1 MSKALIIVDMQNDFV
16 EGGSLAVAGGAD
28 LANRIS
34 AMDFS
39 EYDVI
44 VATKDYHIN
53 PGGHWSESPDY
64 IDSWPVHCKAG
75 EMGAEFV
82 WNLDAPI
89 EAVFYKGMY
98 DAAYSGFEGEHQG
111 QTLDRYLKYRKVDE
125 VDVVGIAYDH
135 CVKAT
140 ALDAFR
146 FGYKTTVFRDLT
158 VAVSADRAR
167 EFDKSLKI
175 IGIELR
181 NYNG

>member
-39 EYDVI
+39 EYEV
-44 VATKDYHIN
+44 VVGTKDWHIS
-53 PGGHWSESPDY
+53 PGNHWSDNPDY
-64 IDSWPVHCKAG
+64 VDSWPVHCAAASL
-75 EMGAEFV
+75 GAEYV
-82 WNLDAPI
+82 WNLNAPI
-89 EAVFYKGMY
+89 EATFYKGFY
-98 DAAYSGFEGEHQG
+98 EAAYSGFEGQHNGRSLNGFLTDKGVNEAHI
-111 QTLDRYLKYRKVDE
+111 
-125 VDVVGIAYDH
+125 VGIAYDH

-140 ALDAFR
+140 ALDAFSL
-146 FGYKTTVFRDLT
+146 GYKTTIFRDLT

-167 EFDKSLKI
+167 EYDSSLKI
-175 IGIELR
+175 IGIGLR